1 MRLGLQLGYDDP
13 GFWVGLAEEAE
24 RCGFHSV
31 WTSEAY
37 GSDALTP
44 AGRTVAEGM
53 VTAYTRL
60 THAEVPADHLARAVA
75 YVATTRA
82 LWLQRQGGT
91 HPS

>member
-1 MRLGLQLGYDDP
+1 MQVRILPSAQQARGPQEKS
-13 GFWVGLAEEAE
+13 W
-24 RCGFHSV
+24 
-31 WTSEAY
+31 
-37 GSDALTP
+37 
-44 AGRTVAEGM
+44 
-53 VTAYTRL
+53 AYTRL

>member
-1 MRLGLQLGYDDP
+1 ERAWAEHARRREQ
-13 GFWVGLAEEAE
+13 VGAALP
-24 RCGFHSV
+24 V
-31 WTSEAY
+31 LV